1 MTGSAS
7 ARDTGIRL
15 VKEGSVAESIDFLV
29 QAIQEDPRDLEVYM
43 YLAMAYA
50 HEQELEKS
58 IEVLEEAVDI
68 APTSAKVHYNLGVA
82 YQKSHNATL
91 AKEEYLR
98 ALGLDPHYTAAK
110 QALDALTEHPH
121 HHGMLNSDAE

>member
-15 VKEGSVAESIDFLV
+15 LKEGSISESIDFLA
-29 QAIQEDPRDLEVYM
+29 QAIEEDPRDIEVYM
-43 YLAMAYA
+43 CLAMAYA
-50 HEQELEKS
+50 HEQQLEKS
-58 IEVLEEAVDI
+58 IEILEEAVDI

-82 YQKSHNATL
+82 YQKAHNVTL

-98 ALGLDPHYTAAK
+98 ALGLDPNYDAAK
-110 QALDALTEHPH
+110 RALDALSAQH
-121 HHGMLNSDAE
+121 HEGTTQTPPSP